1 MHQQCSI
8 ASLGCFVGL
17 HVGLTIVKPP
27 LMRRKLILKWT
38 FFGPFLLK
46 KKEMQDPLAVPYIG
60 RVGFEK
66 FELVTIKFT

>member
-1 MHQQCSI
+1 M
-8 ASLGCFVGL
+8 GL

-46 KKEMQDPLAVPYIG
+46 KERDAGPPCSTIYWE
-60 RVGFEK
+60 VGFEK
-66 FELVTIKFT
+66 FESVTIKFT

>member
-1 MHQQCSI
+1 MLLI
-8 ASLGCFVGL
+8 KIEFRIMGL
-17 HVGLTIVKPP
+17 HVGLPIVKPP

-38 FFGPFLLK
+38 FSVLFLLK

-60 RVGFEK
+60 RMGFEK